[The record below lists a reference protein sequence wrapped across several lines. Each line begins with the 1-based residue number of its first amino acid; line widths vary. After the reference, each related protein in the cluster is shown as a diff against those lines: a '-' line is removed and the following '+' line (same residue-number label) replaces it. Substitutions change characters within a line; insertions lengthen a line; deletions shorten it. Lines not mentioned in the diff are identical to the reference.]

1 VTKTGNAAGTSDAPA
16 AGGGSAGPNGQ
27 GTAPGGLRAASERI
41 DQLILAI
48 DRDGDKDLRMKVE
61 EAVRLVIELYGSGLA
76 QAFEIVAQEGNPG
89 APLLARFSQDP
100 LLGDLIAFHRI
111 DLAALTAARPEGEGG
126 GKTATGGRNLRAT
139 GDRIEEL
146 VRHFAGVQDVFLK
159 DHAEEVV
166 RLLVDL
172 YGEALARTL
181 EIVDE
186 GGEEVWGLFDRFTA
200 DELVRTLLILHDLH
214 PSDLDTRIREAIEK
228 VRPYLKSHGGGV
240 EVLSLDEDG
249 VLLLRLQGSCEGC
262 PSSTLTVK
270 LALERAIKEAAPEVT
285 EVRAEGVAERDP
297 ANQGL
302 ATPAAALSAGIEA
315 NTSASRGGGGL
326 LQIGKRP
333 PSAAAPAPPAP
344 AEVLP
349 DWAELDSVTA
359 GVAVGQVA
367 RLTLGGAAIVVCR
380 VAEDL
385 YAYRDRCPGCGSAVG
400 GGELHEA
407 SLACPG
413 CGRVYDVR
421 LAGRCFDVPGL
432 HLDPLPLLAEDG
444 TVRVAVGA
452 AAR

>member
-1 VTKTGNAAGTSDAPA
+1 VTRTRNAAGTSDAPA
-16 AGGGSAGPNGQ
+16 AGGGPAGRQ
-27 GTAPGGLRAASERI
+27 GTASGGLRAVSERV

-48 DRDGDKDLRMKVE
+48 DRAGDKDLRTKVE
-61 EAVRLVIELYGSGLA
+61 ETVRLVIELYGSGLA
-76 QAFEIVAQEGNPG
+76 QAFEIVAEEGDLG
-89 APLLARFSQDP
+89 APLLARFSEDP

-111 DLAALTAARPEGEGG
+111 DLAALTAARPHGEGG
-126 GKTATGGRNLRAT
+126 GKTATGGKNLRAT

-146 VRHFAGVQDVFLK
+146 VRHVAGVQDMFLK

-172 YGEALARTL
+172 YGAALTRTL

-240 EVLSLDEDG
+240 EVLSLDDDG

-302 ATPAAALSAGIEA
+302 TTPAGALSAGIEA
-315 NTSASRGGGGL
+315 NTSASRGGGL

-333 PSAAAPAPPAP
+333 PPAAPPPPPAP
-344 AEVLP
+344 VELLSA
-349 DWAELDSVTA
+349 WTELDTAAA

-367 RLTLGGAAIVVCR
+367 GLILGGAAIVVCR
-380 VAEDL
+380 VGEDL
-385 YAYRDRCPGCGSAVG
+385 YAYRDVCPGCGSAVG
-400 GGELHEA
+400 GGELSGA
-407 SLACPG
+407 TLTCPG
-413 CGRVYDVR
+413 CSRSYDVR
-421 LAGRCFDVPGL
+421 LAGRCTDVAGL